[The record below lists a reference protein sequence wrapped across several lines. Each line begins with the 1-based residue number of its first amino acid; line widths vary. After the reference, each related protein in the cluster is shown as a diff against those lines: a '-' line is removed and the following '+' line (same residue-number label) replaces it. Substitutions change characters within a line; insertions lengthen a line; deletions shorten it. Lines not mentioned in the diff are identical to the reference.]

1 MTLTTTASS
10 ALRRVGFDALY
21 LEQPMTGSGQYAV
34 NLWRELQRT
43 DIDARLLLPADA
55 PPAVYAAA
63 QPGQAAC
70 VAPPHAA
77 LRGRARKIWW
87 EQAGGVRAARQS
99 AVELVHIPYF
109 AAPLR
114 QVVPYLVTVHDV
126 IPLVLPAYGGSAKM
140 RAYLRVVARAVR
152 RVALV
157 LTDSEHSR
165 RDIAR
170 VLRLP
175 DERIRVAPLAA
186 APLFQPASAADL
198 AALEQTRDR
207 FGLRRPF
214 VLNVGGFDQRKRLPQ
229 LLRGFASALPSL
241 PEPHDLV
248 IAGRP
253 HTGNTALYPPLEPL
267 IRELGIAEHVRFTGF
282 VSEEDKCGLY
292 RAAAVFAFVSE
303 YEGFGLTPLEALACG
318 APVIC
323 SNRSSLPEVVGEAGL
338 LIDPEPEP
346 IARALV
352 AVLTDEELRADL
364 VARAPRRAARF
375 SWERTA
381 RLTLEAYESVLSG
394 RAAATRVVERSA

>member
-1 MTLTTTASS
+1 MVSTTFGPGAP
-10 ALRRVGFDALY
+10 RRVGFDALY
-21 LEQPMTGSGQYAV
+21 LEQPMTGSGQYAL
-34 NLWRELQRT
+34 NLWRELQRA

-55 PPAVYAAA
+55 PQAVHAEAW
-63 QPGQAAC
+63 PGQAAC

-77 LRGRARKIWW
+77 LHGRARKIWW
-87 EQAGGVRAARQS
+87 EQAGA
-99 AVELVHIPYF
+99 ELVHVPYF

-140 RAYLRVVARAVR
+140 RAYLRFVTRAVR
-152 RVALV
+152 RAALV

-165 RDIAR
+165 GDIAR
-170 VLRLP
+170 VLQLP
-175 DERIRVAPLAA
+175 DERIRVAPLAV
-186 APLFQPASAADL
+186 APLYQPATTDADR
-198 AALEQTRDR
+198 AALQQTRER
-207 FGLRRPF
+207 FDLRRPF
-214 VLNVGGFDQRKRLPQ
+214 VLNVGGFDERKRLPQ

-248 IAGRP
+248 ITGRP
-253 HTGNTALYPPLEPL
+253 HTGNAALYPPLEPL
-267 IRELGIAEHVRFTGF
+267 IRELGIAEHVRLTGF
-282 VSEEDKCGLY
+282 VSEQDKRDLY

-346 IARALV
+346 VARALV

-381 RLTLEAYESVLSG
+381 RLTLDAYESVLAG
-394 RAAATRVVERSA
+394 RAAAARVVERRA